1 LHKPRFLRLKNI
13 FALLDIEYNRSVFKP
28 LCKRLMQAWMLALQS
43 VDTKFCRNYNVT
55 MKTNIVNIG
64 NSQGVR
70 IPKILLEQ
78 SKLSGEVELEV
89 KGDSIIISPARKPR
103 QGWAEQIK
111 KALAENPEKEE
122 LFGEN
127 IQNRFDEEEWEW

>member
-1 LHKPRFLRLKNI
+1 
-13 FALLDIEYNRSVFKP
+13 
-28 LCKRLMQAWMLALQS
+28 
-43 VDTKFCRNYNVT
+43 
-55 MKTNIVNIG
+55 MKTNIVSIG

-89 KGDSIIISPARKPR
+89 RGESIIITPARKPR
-103 QGWAEQIK
+103 EGWTEQIK
-111 KALAENPEKEE
+111 QALAENPEEE
-122 LFGEN
+122 IFGEN